1 MSKKSIIILLLF
13 IGSIRG
19 VTQVLSI
26 PANFHNDS
34 IPLIQAI
41 EIIERQTNYRFYFHE
56 HWLEDIN
63 VAAKS
68 INGLQKIALLDRL
81 LDGSTIDYHLENDK
95 VILVNNTHII
105 TSPLIGSSIYNKES
119 VETESNEVIFS
130 RNKQVISD
138 NPEDMVITIG
148 NIKKYVKGGTST
160 IAGYLKETESDNPVE
175 DAFVYTQNP
184 TIGTSSDA
192 NGFFA
197 ITLPNGK
204 QTLFFQSVNLI
215 NTYRQLMLYSDG
227 KLDVEMEQDVIALNA
242 VTVRADREENVKSTQ
257 MGMTKIDVKKMK
269 IVPALLGER
278 DLVKVATSTAGV
290 QYVGEGS
297 AGVNIRGGKAD
308 QNLFLLDGSPVYN
321 ANHFFGFFSVFNAD
335 AISEMQLYKS
345 AMPAE
350 YGGRLSSVF
359 DIRTKEPNAE
369 KFSASGGIGPVT
381 SKLMI
386 EGPLFKKRLTFLLGG
401 RATYSDYVLSK
412 IKNSPLGNNKAS
424 FYDLV
429 GKLHYPINDKNE
441 VSLSGYYSN
450 DGFQLTSDTLLSY
463 TDFSYS
469 NQLLSFNWKHV
480 FNDKLLGHLQFGSSD
495 YQYGIGYDVLPSQ
508 AFMIDFG
515 VNEIRFATK
524 FDYFVN
530 ENLNYKFGLEAKLIK
545 VRPGEKNPTG
555 AESLITPDAIAA
567 EKGIDIAPYFSA
579 VYNPSEKLSF
589 DAGLRY
595 SIYSVLGP
603 SSVNEYASNAPLDP
617 AFITNSI
624 SYKNNEHIKTYHGP
638 EIRLSSRYTLNETR
652 SIKAGYSR
660 TRQNVHLLI
669 NSASISPT
677 DIWRLSSKYI
687 KPQIADQF
695 SVGYYKNFYG
705 KHTIETSAEIYYK
718 NIQNLL
724 DIKVG
729 ADLQFNQNVET
740 DVLQGEG
747 RSYGIE
753 LSAKK
758 LSGWLTGWINY
769 TYSRSLIKLDGNYP
783 DEIINGG
790 TYFPTGYDKPHYIN
804 SITNYKF
811 TRRFTMTLNLVYATG
826 TPVTYPVGKWSYKS
840 SENLLYSDR
849 NAFRIPDYFRMDL
862 GVNIEGSHKIKK
874 LAHSSWTIS
883 VYNLLGRDNI
893 YSVFFKVEH
902 GVVKG
907 YKMTVFSTPIPTVTY
922 NFTF

>member
-1 MSKKSIIILLLF
+1 
-13 IGSIRG
+13 
-19 VTQVLSI
+19 
-26 PANFHNDS
+26 
-34 IPLIQAI
+34 
-41 EIIERQTNYRFYFHE
+41 YFHE
-56 HWLEDIN
+56 HWLKNDNIT
-63 VAAKS
+63 AKR
-68 INGLQKIALLDRL
+68 IHGLESTNLLDRL
-81 LDGSTIDYHLENDK
+81 FEGSTINYHLEGNH

-105 TSPLIGSSIYNKES
+105 TLPSISTVVYNEGVVES
-119 VETESNEVIFS
+119 AIDEVGFAREKKPVSN
-130 RNKQVISD
+130 
-138 NPEDMVITIG
+138 NPEEIVFTIG
-148 NIKKYVKGGTST
+148 NIKKYQKGGTST
-160 IAGYLKETESDNPVE
+160 IAGYLKEVGTDNPVE

-192 NGFFA
+192 SGFFA

-215 NTYRQLMLYSDG
+215 NTYRQLMLFSDG

-242 VTVRADREENVKSTQ
+242 VNIHAEREVNVKSTQ
-257 MGMTKIDVKKMK
+257 MGVEKIDMKKMK
-269 IVPALLGER
+269 IIPALLGER

-290 QYVGEGS
+290 QNVGEGA

-308 QNLFLLDGSPVYN
+308 QNLFLFDGSPVYN
-321 ANHFFGFFSVFNAD
+321 TNHFFGFFSVFNSD

-369 KFSASGGIGPVT
+369 KFAVSGGISPIT

-386 EGPLFKKRLTFLLGG
+386 EGPLFKKGPSFLVGG
-401 RATYSDYVLSK
+401 RATYSDFVLSK
-412 IKNSPLGNNKAS
+412 IKNSPLKNNNAS
-424 FYDLV
+424 FYDVV

-441 VSLSGYYSN
+441 VSLSGYYSY
-450 DGFQLTSDTLLSY
+450 DGFQLSSDTLLSY

-480 FNDKLLGHLQFGSSD
+480 FNKKLLGHLQFGSSD

-508 AFMIDFG
+508 AFTIDFG
-515 VNEIRFATK
+515 VKELRFAAK
-524 FDYFVN
+524 FDYFIN
-530 ENLNYKFGLEAKLIK
+530 EKVNYKFGVEAKQIN
-545 VRPGEKNPTG
+545 VNPGNKIPSG
-555 AESLITPDAIAA
+555 AQSLITPDGIDD
-567 EKGIDIAPYFSA
+567 EKGLDIAPYFSA
-579 VYNPSEKLSF
+579 TYSPSAKLSI
-589 DAGLRY
+589 DAGIRY

-603 SSVNEYASNAPLDP
+603 SSVHEYASNAPKDP
-617 AFITNSI
+617 AFITNTI
-624 SYKNNEHIKTYHGP
+624 SYGKNEPIKTYHGP
-638 EIRLSSRYTLNETR
+638 EFRLSSRYSLNET
-652 SIKAGYSR
+652 SSLKAGYSR

-687 KPQIADQF
+687 KPQIADQL

-705 KHTIETSAEIYYK
+705 KHTIETSAEVYYK
-718 NIQNLL
+718 HIQNLL

-729 ADLQFNQNVET
+729 ADLQFNQHVET
-740 DVLQGEG
+740 DILQGKG

-753 LSAKK
+753 FSAKK
-758 LSGWLTGWINY
+758 SSGWLTGWINY
-769 TYSRSLIKLDGNYP
+769 TYSRSLIQLNGNYP

-790 TYFPTGYDKPHYIN
+790 NYFPTGYDKPHYIN
-804 SITNYKF
+804 SVTNYKF
-811 TRRFTMTLNLVYATG
+811 TRRLTMTLNLVYATG
-826 TPVTYPVGKWSYKS
+826 IPVTYPVGKWSFKS

-893 YSVFFKVEH
+893 YSVFFKVEE
-902 GVVKG
+902 GIVKG
-907 YKMTVFSTPIPTVTY
+907 YKMTVFSSPIPTITY
-922 NFTF
+922 NFIF